1 MQIPASPDH
10 TGKTPPGDLFRSTIG
25 SDPSIDPQS
34 PQPFRFQ
41 FVEEGLSQKGEEL
54 CDMNGKPYLKWLH
67 EVQLSDLP
75 TVGGKNASL
84 GEMIQHLGALGV
96 SVPGGFVVT
105 VASYEA
111 FIAHNVLDQKIRD
124 IVAKLDV
131 DDVENIRRTGLQ
143 VRTLVKNGK
152 FPQDIEQE
160 IVARYL
166 EMSRK
171 YGQEA
176 TDVAVRSSATAE
188 DLPDASF
195 AGQQETYL
203 NVRGPEDLLVA
214 VRNCFASLFTDRA
227 IVYRQSLGYDHLQV
241 GISVGIQKMV
251 RSDLGSSGVAF
262 SLDTES
268 GFKDVVLI
276 NGSFGLGEMVVQG
289 SVSPDEFL
297 VFKPTL
303 QDGYSSIIEKKLGNK
318 DRKMTYGVEPGK
330 ATLTVPVER
339 SMRNRFCITDDQALE
354 IARSVVAIEKYYSE
368 KKGYWCPMDVEWA
381 VDGLTKQLFIVQAR
395 PETIHSRKATDRVV
409 DHRIEKG
416 DLTLEEIARGIAIGD
431 RIGSGRVKIMY
442 SLDGRDGS
450 TDGKDFLPGDVLV
463 TEMTDPDWEPIM
475 KKAAAIV
482 TNKGGRTCHA
492 AIVARE
498 MGVPAIVGCGDAT
511 DKLENGQEIT
521 VSCCEGDTGIIYK
534 GIIPFSTHETMLTDM
549 PQVKTPIMLNV
560 ASPEL
565 AFKFAHLP
573 NAGVGL
579 AREEFIINTYIQA
592 HPLALLQHKEL
603 GDAALSGKISYLI
616 NGYEDE
622 ETFFVK
628 RLSYGIAKIAAA
640 FHPNKVIVRFSDFKS
655 NEYKNLLGG
664 EHFEPEEE
672 NPMIGWRGASRYYS
686 DAYREAFGLECKAI
700 RRVREKMGLKN
711 VVVMIPFC
719 RTVEELKKVEAVM
732 AEYGLVRGKEGLELY
747 LMAEIPSNIILAEEF
762 AEHIDGFSI
771 GSNDLT
777 QLTLGLDRDSA
788 LVSHLYDE
796 RDPAVKA
803 MLKKL
808 IQTAKRTG
816 TKVGICGQGP
826 SDYPDFAQFLVEQG
840 IDSISVTPD
849 SLLKT
854 INAIHEVEKRIADDS
869 GVKQLRA

>member
-1 MQIPASPDH
+1 MSHA
-10 TGKTPPGDLFRSTIG
+10 
-25 SDPSIDPQS
+25 
-34 PQPFRFQ
+34 
-41 FVEEGLSQKGEEL
+41 
-54 CDMNGKPYLKWLH
+54 PYLKWLH
-67 EVQLSDLP
+67 EVELSDIP

-84 GEMIQHLGALGV
+84 GEMIQHLGKLGV
-96 SVPGGFVVT
+96 TVPGGFVIT

-124 IVAKLDV
+124 IVAGLDV
-131 DDVENIRRTGLQ
+131 DDVENIRRTGLAA
-143 VRTLVKNGK
+143 RTLIKNGK
-152 FPQDIEQE
+152 FPEE
-160 IVARYL
+160 IWKGILQRYD
-166 EMSRK
+166 EMSQQ

-195 AGQQETYL
+195 AGQQETFL
-203 NVRGPEDLLVA
+203 NIRGHQDLISA

-227 IVYRQSLGYDHLQV
+227 IVYRESLGYDHFQV
-241 GISVGIQKMV
+241 GLSVGIQKMV
-251 RSDLGSSGVAF
+251 RSDVGSSGVAF

-276 NGSFGLGEMVVQG
+276 NGSYGLGEMVVQG
-289 SVSPDEFL
+289 AVSPDEWL

-303 QDGYSSIIEKKLGNK
+303 AEGYTSIIEKKLGNK
-318 DRKMTYGVEPGK
+318 DRKMVYGGEPGK
-330 ATLTVPVER
+330 PTSIIPIER
-339 SMRNRFCITDDQALE
+339 AQRNRFCINDDQALE
-354 IARSVVAIEKYYSE
+354 IARSVAAIEKYYSD
-368 KKGYWCPMDVEWA
+368 KKGHWCPMDVEWA

-409 DHRIEKG
+409 EYKIDKPAEVK
-416 DLTLEEIARGIAIGD
+416 EIIRGIAIGD
-431 RIGSGRVKIMY
+431 RVGAGKVRILF
-442 SLDGRDGS
+442 SLDGRGGD
-450 TDGKDFLPGDVLV
+450 TDGKDFQHGDVLV
-463 TEMTDPDWEPIM
+463 TDMTDPDWEPIM
-475 KKAAAIV
+475 KKASAII

-498 MGVPAIVGCGDAT
+498 MGVPAIVGCGNAT
-511 DKLENGQEIT
+511 DLLDTGREVT
-521 VSCCEGDTGIIYK
+521 ASCCEGDTGVVYE
-534 GIIPFSTHETMLTDM
+534 GIIPYAKEETMLSDIPET
-549 PQVKTPIMLNV
+549 KTPIMLNV
-560 ASPEL
+560 ASPDL
-565 AFKFAHLP
+565 AFKFSGLP

-579 AREEFIINTYIQA
+579 AREEFIINNYIQA

-603 GDAALSGKISYLI
+603 GDTNLSGKISYLI

-622 ETFFVK
+622 EIFFVK
-628 RLSYGIAKIAAA
+628 KLSYGIAKIASA
-640 FHPNKVIVRFSDFKS
+640 FYPNKVIVRFSDFKS

-664 EHFEPEEE
+664 EHFEPDEE

-686 DAYREAFGLECKAI
+686 EVYKEAFGLECKAI

-711 VVVMIPFC
+711 VVVMVPFC
-719 RTVEELKKVEAVM
+719 RTVEELKKVKGVM
-732 AEYGLVRGKEGLELY
+732 EEYGLQRGKEGLELY
-747 LMAEIPSNIILAEEF
+747 LMAELPSNIIMAEEF
-762 AEHIDGFSI
+762 SKYIDGFSI

-796 RDPAVKA
+796 RDPAVKG
-803 MLKKL
+803 MLKML
-808 IQTAKRTG
+808 IETAKRTG

-826 SDYPDFAQFLVEQG
+826 SDFPDFAQFLVQLG

-854 INAIHEVEKRIADDS
+854 KRAIAEVEKTLAGKKES
-869 GVKQLRA
+869 ATA

>member
-1 MQIPASPDH
+1 MAQA
-10 TGKTPPGDLFRSTIG
+10 
-25 SDPSIDPQS
+25 
-34 PQPFRFQ
+34 
-41 FVEEGLSQKGEEL
+41 
-54 CDMNGKPYLKWLH
+54 PYLKWLH
-67 EVQLSDLP
+67 EVELKDIP

-84 GEMIQHLGALGV
+84 GEMIQHLSKLGV

-111 FIAHNVLDQKIRD
+111 FIAHNELDQKIKD

-131 DDVENIRRTGLQ
+131 DDVENIRRTGLA

-152 FPQDIEQE
+152 FPEE
-160 IVARYL
+160 IWKGILARYE
-166 EMSRK
+166 EMSRQ
-171 YGQEA
+171 YGQEQ

-195 AGQQETYL
+195 AGQQETFL
-203 NVRGPEDLLVA
+203 NIRGPQDLISA

-227 IVYRQSLGYDHLQV
+227 IVYRESLGYDHFQV
-241 GISVGIQKMV
+241 GISVGVQKMV
-251 RSDLGSSGVAF
+251 RSDVGSSGVAF

-276 NGSFGLGEMVVQG
+276 NGSYGLGEMVVQG
-289 SVSPDEFL
+289 AVSPDEFL

-303 QDGYSSIIEKKLGNK
+303 AEGFSSIIEKKLGNK
-318 DRKMTYGVEPGK
+318 DRKMVYGVEPGK
-330 ATLTVPVER
+330 PTLTIPIER
-339 SMRNRFCITDDQALE
+339 AQRHRFCISDDQALE

-368 KKGYWCPMDVEWA
+368 KKGHWCPMDVEWA

-409 DHRIEKG
+409 EYKIMNPDAPPANGSAGAETKKKHPVI
-416 DLTLEEIARGIAIGD
+416 TTGIAIGD
-431 RIGSGRVKIMY
+431 RIGSGKVRILF
-442 SLDGRDGS
+442 SLDGRGGDA
-450 TDGKDFLPGDVLV
+450 DGKDFQQGDVLV
-463 TEMTDPDWEPIM
+463 TDMTDPDWEPIM
-475 KKAAAIV
+475 KKASAII

-498 MGVPAIVGCGDAT
+498 MGVPAIVGCGNAT
-511 DKLENGQEIT
+511 DLLDTGMAVT
-521 VSCCEGDTGIIYK
+521 ASCCEGDTGIIYS
-534 GIIPFSTHETMLTDM
+534 GIIPYHKEETLLADM
-549 PQVKTPIMLNV
+549 PETRTPIMLNV
-560 ASPEL
+560 ASPDL

-579 AREEFIINTYIQA
+579 AREEFIINNYIQA

-603 GDAALSGKISYLI
+603 GDHTLSGKISYLI

-640 FHPNKVIVRFSDFKS
+640 FYPNKVIVRFSDFKS

-686 DAYREAFGLECKAI
+686 DAYKEAFGLECKAI

-711 VVVMIPFC
+711 VVVMVPFC
-719 RTVEELKKVEAVM
+719 RTVEELKKVKGVM
-732 AEYGLVRGKEGLELY
+732 DEYGLKRGKEGLELY
-747 LMAEIPSNIILAEEF
+747 LMAEVPSNIILAEEF
-762 AEHIDGFSI
+762 AKYIDGFSI

-788 LVSHLYDE
+788 LVSHIYDE
-796 RDPAVKA
+796 RNEAVKG
-803 MLKKL
+803 MLRMLITSAKK
-808 IQTAKRTG
+808 TR

-826 SDYPDFAQFLVEQG
+826 SDFPDFAQFLVELG

-854 INAIHEVEKRIADDS
+854 KRAIADVERS
-869 GVKQLRA
+869 MAGGKGVVA